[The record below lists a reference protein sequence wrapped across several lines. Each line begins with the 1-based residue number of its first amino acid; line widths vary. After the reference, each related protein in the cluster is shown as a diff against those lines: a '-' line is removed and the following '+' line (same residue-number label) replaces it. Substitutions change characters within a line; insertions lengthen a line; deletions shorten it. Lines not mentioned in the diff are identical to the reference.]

1 MRARGLIFLALP
13 MLLASCAVIPT
24 SGSIE
29 QGTAVGVDPNNQV
42 IRVIARPPQP
52 GMSPQEVVQGFLDA
66 SASFEG
72 DHAVARQYLTD
83 AQSALWKPSEKVT
96 VYDGLFAIAAG
107 STTSLTVTSGLYAVI
122 ANDGSIR
129 VATPP
134 RAIGFDFRVERV
146 GDDWRIAD
154 APIGLLLSRADV
166 ARSFRS
172 FNLYFFN
179 ANFDHLVPDPRMI
192 PVQETGLATTLVRE
206 LVAGP
211 SDWLAPAVR
220 TAIPDGTTLA
230 IDAVPI
236 DAGTARVDLDQRVLL
251 TSDETRR
258 ALSAQIVWTLRQVAT
273 VAAVDIRSSGQPL
286 SVAGVANPQPSD
298 TWISYNPDA
307 APYPAMPFAVSGGR
321 AIKISDASTE
331 LVSGGA
337 GFGNPPLS
345 AIAVSVGGSQIAGID
360 AVGNLWSGA
369 IAVDSPIIQM
379 TDAPGMSHPQ
389 FDSAGNIWVLGA
401 DGVVSVVSPLG
412 VSGTV
417 TIENFPAK
425 AAVLGM
431 SLSPDDS
438 RMSLVLQR
446 GPRRL
451 LILARVVTQSG
462 VFSLAGLRRVETVLT
477 DVLDLAWNSSES
489 IAALAIEGAGTPQVY
504 EVDLAQGTVT
514 SRGAPDGP
522 RSIAA
527 APGVPILVGTES
539 SRIFSLVGDQ
549 WVGGAFGNNPTY
561 AH

>member
-1 MRARGLIFLALP
+1 VRVRSLIILVLP
-13 MLLASCAVIPT
+13 VVLASCAVIPT

-29 QGTAVGVDPNNQV
+29 KGTPVGVDPNNQV

-52 GMSPQEVVQGFLDA
+52 GMSPLEVVQGFLDA

-96 VYDGLFAIAAG
+96 VYDGLFSIAAG
-107 STTSLTVTSGLYAVI
+107 STTSLKVTSGLYAVI
-122 ANDGSIR
+122 SNDGSFR

-166 ARSFRS
+166 DRSFRS

-258 ALSAQIVWTLRQVAT
+258 AISAQIVWTLRQMAT

-298 TWISYNPDA
+298 TWMSYNPDA
-307 APYPAMPFAVSGGR
+307 APYPPIPFAVSGGR

-331 LVSGGA
+331 LVAGGS
-337 GFGNPPLS
+337 GFGTPSLS
-345 AIAVSVGGSQIAGID
+345 GIAVSAGGSQIAGVD
-360 AVGNLWSGA
+360 EVGNLWSGA

-379 TDAPGMSHPQ
+379 TDTPGMSRPQ
-389 FDSAGNIWVLGA
+389 FDNAGNIWVLGA
-401 DGVVSVVSPLG
+401 DGVLNVVSSLG
-412 VSGTV
+412 VVGTV
-417 TIENFPAK
+417 AIENLSGK
-425 AAVLGM
+425 ASVLGM

-438 RMSLVLQR
+438 RMGLVLQR

-451 LILARVVTQSG
+451 LILARVVNNSG
-462 VFSLAGLRRVETVLT
+462 GFTLAGLRRVETVLT
-477 DVLDLAWNSSES
+477 DVLDLAWTSSER
-489 IAALAIEGAGTPQVY
+489 IAALASEGAGTPQVY
-504 EVDLAQGTVT
+504 EVDLARGTVT

-522 RSIAA
+522 RTIAA
-527 APGVPILVGTES
+527 APGVSILVGTES
-539 SRIFSLVGDQ
+539 SRIFSLEGDQ